1 MKKKIVAI
9 LALMFVLVGC
19 GVSAEE
25 YGNELQGVAEEIL
38 DNSAEVEDI
47 LGNYSEVWSY
57 SIKSRGAIPVKVMA
71 QVAGLDEEDIE
82 AHFEVNSANNVPDD
96 FSANVHSLVSYYEE
110 TGKIKEIEGKSDDI
124 KEQIS
129 ELNNP
134 KDDFESAYNE
144 VLDMYDLSK
153 QYINLATDPSGSLQ
167 DFNTNKNELSDDI
180 LSKYNRLEVVMPN
193 K

>member
-9 LALMFVLVGC
+9 LALVFVLVGC

-25 YGNELQGVAEEIL
+25 YGNSLQETADEIIENSENVEEIL
-38 DNSAEVEDI
+38 NM
-47 LGNYSEVWSY
+47 YSKVWDY
-57 SIKSRGAIPVKVMA
+57 SIQNRGAIPIEEMMVVT
-71 QVAGLDEEDIE
+71 GFDEKTVRE
-82 AHFEVNSANNVPDD
+82 AFEINIADNVPND
-96 FSANVHSLVSYYEE
+96 FSKNIHSLVSYYES
-110 TGKIKEIEGKSDDI
+110 TGKLKEIEEKSSEI

-129 ELNNP
+129 DLNNP
-134 KDDFESAYNE
+134 KDEFESAYNE

-167 DFNTNKNELSDDI
+167 DFNTNKNELSNGI